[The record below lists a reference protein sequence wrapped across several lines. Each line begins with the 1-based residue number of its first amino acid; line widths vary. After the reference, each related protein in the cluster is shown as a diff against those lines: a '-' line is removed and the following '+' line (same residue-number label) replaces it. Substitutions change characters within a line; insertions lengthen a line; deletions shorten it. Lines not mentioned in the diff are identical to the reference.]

1 MISPLPGVTA
11 AKPGS
16 AMRPLPGIVADV
28 VDDQATLVWIG
39 SSSDAEALQKDF
51 QRLRGPGGEWNVRI
65 EAKTAFVSLVG
76 LGLSAREAAKAE
88 GALEKAGVRIA
99 ALRSS
104 PHALVFRVPPDRVDD
119 AVRAL
124 HAAFLESA

>member
-1 MISPLPGVTA
+1 PELE
-11 AKPGS
+11 
-16 AMRPLPGIVADV
+16 LVAHEQQTDAH
-28 VDDQATLVWIG
+28 ATLVWIG
-39 SSSDAEALQKDF
+39 SSSDAEALHKDF

-88 GALEKAGVRIA
+88 GVLEKAGVRIA

-124 HAAFLESA
+124 